1 MALDFAGGALK
12 GDPINQKE
20 LETLIEQALGGM
32 SAFHIFHCLVNLFFS
47 LLQGDANFPEKSG
60 ISHDYFDQEK
70 GKKNILKNRIIV
82 MCPCQV
88 SSLNFYFLFFSLKN
102 SKNKASRSSHTVS
115 KA

>member
-20 LETLIEQALGGM
+20 LVTLIEQALGGM
-32 SAFHIFHCLVNLFFS
+32 SAFHIFHCLVNLYFS

-70 GKKNILKNRIIV
+70 GKKKYFEKQNNCDV
-82 MCPCQV
+82 PM
-88 SSLNFYFLFFSLKN
+88 SSLKSQFLFFIFFPK
-102 SKNKASRSSHTVS
+102 KF
-115 KA
+115 